1 MLNHKN
7 ADRRRQI
14 ALLALSC
21 DITDQTRHRDVLGM
35 SDFFKLSPENIFK
48 ANASF
53 VSIKLDGTFN
63 YGFHKPMT
71 HENDTNHKRNR
82 AAETVT
88 WMAIG
93 IVIALIAFIAIYFGD
108 LGPNSSST
116 GGP

>member
-21 DITDQTRHRDVLGM
+21 DCADQTRHRDVLEM

-63 YGFHKPMT
+63 YGFHKGTYPTMLLSPIS
-71 HENDTNHKRNR
+71 
-82 AAETVT
+82 A
-88 WMAIG
+88 
-93 IVIALIAFIAIYFGD
+93 VI
-108 LGPNSSST
+108 
-116 GGP
+116 